1 MKLQNGL
8 TFNEREYQNEIIPEW
23 RVKYLDY
30 RTGKKKLK
38 AVGRAIRNANK
49 SPGNFA
55 GPTPSPQVVN
65 SRAPVFN
72 FLSRNDQGSSDEED
86 ADDEAGDDATG
97 GGSSGPVPIP
107 PRAANER
114 SPLAQHGD
122 NQGRNYGGMTRYG
135 SIIGTPPDANDELD
149 RTHSRLAPSLH
160 LPGPAMENGGPQQG
174 DSLQRPERAGRS
186 GSAHSD
192 NATHGSSLQHFKQ
205 RQTNNPH
212 RLPSMFQ
219 PKRVNSLPGPPYDT
233 PKRPL
238 RERMLSFRFR
248 SSANN
253 QTPDSMPLEA
263 YRELEARQN
272 EFFEFLDGELKKI
285 DGFYKDKE
293 DEASNRL
300 KTLREQLH
308 IMRDRRMEEVTSADH
323 SKRQSKMGPDTN
335 GNSKGSKSS
344 DSKVSDN
351 PWMKPFDKAFD
362 KAKLGHVGKTFEAM
376 KDLGTPSGPS
386 AVDLYRDYTKKPA
399 QKDVSYRTAKHK
411 LKIALAE
418 YYRGLELLKS
428 YALLNRT
435 AFRKITK
442 KYDKTVNAH
451 PTGRYMSEKVSKA
464 YFVNSEVIE
473 GHMHAV
479 EDLYSRYFERGNHK
493 VAVSKLRAKV
503 ARAGEY
509 SSSAFRTGVLLALGT
524 VFGVEGIVYAAEL
537 LSDPDQT
544 ITLQTQFLLQ
554 IYGGYFLVVLIA
566 LFFCL
571 ACRTWHKNKV
581 NYTFVFEFDTRRQIL
596 DWRQLTQMP
605 CVFYLLLGLVGWLN
619 FRRIGG
625 DAMYLYWPVVL
636 VAATVAIMLN
646 PLPIFYPKSRQ
657 WFLATNWRLIFSGIY
672 PVEFRDFF
680 LGDLFCSLTYAM
692 GNMETFFC
700 LYHQRPMW
708 SQPMVCSSSH
718 SRLLGFLTCLPG
730 IWRALQC
737 IRRYK
742 DTRNF
747 FPHLVNCGKYFCTI
761 AYYLTLSLYRMNH
774 STSAK
779 ALFIAFASVNALYVS
794 VWDLVMDWSLMDPTA
809 KHKFLRQNL
818 AFKSTYPYYAAIVID
833 PIIRFNWILY
843 AIYTEDPKHAAVVS
857 FFVGFTEVCRRG
869 MWMVFRVENEHCSN
883 VGRFRAYRDA
893 PLPYE
898 EPDKSGS
905 STVVSRSPDES
916 GDEQAQAKAQRIT
929 GEQAVA
935 MEEGLPQ
942 AEHQHGGK
950 EPRAPTTGADYRRA
964 AANAPSENAELR
976 RRKGQPVNDSPIA
989 QALVRAGTLMHLAH
1003 TQDFERR
1010 RRPGLRDMNNEEEMD
1025 PDDSDNSDTE
1035 LEEAAIERA
1044 RGSNSGEPD
1053 TGKGR

>member
-1 MKLQNGL
+1 MKFGK
-8 TFNEREYQNEIIPEW
+8 EYQNEIIPEW

-30 RTGKKKLK
+30 RTGKRKLK

-49 SPGNFA
+49 SPGYFNS
-55 GPTPSPQVVN
+55 TPDTNVQ
-65 SRAPVFN
+65 APVYS
-72 FLSRNDQGSSDEED
+72 FLSRGNEGSSDE
-86 ADDEAGDDATG
+86 GDDDVEQGNNNNRDTNT
-97 GGSSGPVPIP
+97 SGPLPIP
-107 PRAANER
+107 SRTATEH
-114 SPLAQHGD
+114 SLLAQHAD

-135 SIIGTPPDANDELD
+135 SIIGTPPEDGNELNHTQS
-149 RTHSRLAPSLH
+149 RTAPSLH
-160 LPGPAMENGGPQQG
+160 LPDPAMGNGQRGQQ
-174 DSLQRPERAGRS
+174 DSPQRPSPAGRS
-186 GSAHSD
+186 GSAQSE
-192 NATHGSSLQHFKQ
+192 NAARGGSLQHPKQ
-205 RQTNNPH
+205 RLNNPH
-212 RLPSMFQ
+212 RIANVFG
-219 PKRVNSLPGPPYDT
+219 PKRVNSLPGPPYDS
-233 PKRPL
+233 PRRPL

-248 SSANN
+248 NSANN
-253 QTPDSMPLEA
+253 ISPDAMPLEA

-272 EFFEFLDGELKKI
+272 EFFEFLDSELKKI
-285 DGFYKDKE
+285 DRFYREKE
-293 DEASNRL
+293 DEATDRL

-308 IMRDRRMEEVTSADH
+308 IMRDRRMEEVTSNGH
-323 SKRQSKMGPDTN
+323 SKSHSKAGHGHAN
-335 GNSKGSKSS
+335 GKNKD
-344 DSKVSDN
+344 DSEHGTDVQ
-351 PWMKPFDKAFD
+351 WLRPFERTFDRAFD

-386 AVDLYRDYTKKPA
+386 AVDLYRDYTKKPT

-451 PTGRYMSEKVSKA
+451 PTGRYMSEKVSNA

-479 EDLYSRYFERGNHK
+479 EDLYSRYFERGNRK

-509 SSSAFRTGVLLALGT
+509 SSSAFNTGVLLALGT
-524 VFGVEGIVYAAEL
+524 VFGVEAIVDAAGL
-537 LSDPDQT
+537 LSDPDHT
-544 ITLQTQFLLQ
+544 FTVQTQFLLQ
-554 IYGGYFLVVLIA
+554 IYGGYFLIVLLA

-571 ACRTWHKNKV
+571 ACRTWHNNKV
-581 NYTFVFEFDTRRQIL
+581 NYTFVFEFDTRRQVL
-596 DWRQLTQMP
+596 DWRQLTQIP
-605 CVFYLLLGLVGWLN
+605 CVFYLLLGLIGWLN
-619 FRRIGG
+619 FRQIGG

-636 VAATVAIMLN
+636 VAATAIILFN
-646 PLPIFYPKSRQ
+646 PLPIFYPKSRH
-657 WFLATNWRLIFSGIY
+657 WFLTTNWRLIFSGVY

-692 GNMETFFC
+692 ANLETFFC
-700 LYHQRPMW
+700 LYHQRPIW
-708 SQPMVCSSSH
+708 SRPPMCGSSH

-761 AYYLTLSLYRMNH
+761 VYYLTLSLYRMNQNSH
-774 STSAK
+774 MK
-779 ALFIAFASVNALYVS
+779 ALFITFALVNALYVS
-794 VWDLVMDWSLMDPTA
+794 VWDLVMDWSLLDPTA

-818 AFKSTYPYYAAIVID
+818 AFKSTYPYYAAIIID
-833 PIIRFNWILY
+833 PIIRNNWILY
-843 AIYTEDPKHAAVVS
+843 AFYTEDPRHAAVVS
-857 FFVGFTEVCRRG
+857 FFVSFTEVCRRG
-869 MWMVFRVENEHCSN
+869 MWMIFRVENEHCSN

-898 EPDKSGS
+898 QEEDKSAS
-905 STVVSRSPDES
+905 TTVVSRSPDES

-942 AEHQHGGK
+942 AEHQHGGR
-950 EPRAPTTGADYRRA
+950 EPLAPTTGADYRKA

-976 RRKGQPVNDSPIA
+976 RRRGQPVNDSPIA
-989 QALVRAGTLMHLAH
+989 AALVRAGTMMHLAH

-1010 RRPGLRDMNNEEEMD
+1010 KRPGLRDMNQEEQA
-1025 PDDSDNSDTE
+1025 DDEDSDDNSDTE

-1044 RGSNSGEPD
+1044 RGSNNAEPSA
-1053 TGKGR
+1053 GQGR